1 MAVSILLGLDFA
13 NTVSWRLTPQPKEKL
28 TGVADLA
35 SWARRTG
42 ILSTQQALRLRRPSV
57 RSPARAASLMKRAI
71 RLRESIYRIFAAVA
85 SRRRPPVRDLAL
97 LNQAVRN
104 ASARLELAPGRGPLT
119 WRWMDQA
126 ALDYVLWPIA
136 RSAAELLTS
145 PEVSRVRVCA
155 GAGCGWL
162 FLDRSRNHTRRWC
175 DMSDCGNREKAR
187 RHYQRVRQNK
197 RRENTR

>member
-1 MAVSILLGLDFA
+1 MADSVLLALDFA
-13 NTVSWRLTPQPKEKL
+13 NTVSWRLTLQPKEKL

-42 ILSTQQALRLRRPSV
+42 ILSTQQARRLSV
-57 RSPARAASLMKRAI
+57 RSPVRTASLMKRAF
-71 RLRESIYRIFAAVA
+71 RLRESIYRIFAAAA
-85 SRRRPPVRDLAL
+85 SRRRPRVRDLAL

-104 ASARLELAPGRGPLT
+104 ASARLELAPGRGPLA
-119 WRWMDQA
+119 WRWIDPA

-187 RHYQRVRQNK
+187 RHYRRVRQNK
-197 RRENTR
+197 RRKNTR

>member
-1 MAVSILLGLDFA
+1 MEDSVLLGLDFA

-35 SWARRTG
+35 SWACRTG
-42 ILSTQQALRLRRPSV
+42 ILSTQQARRLSAH
-57 RSPARAASLMKRAI
+57 SPGRAASLMKRAI

-85 SRRRPPVRDLAL
+85 SRRRPQVRDLAL
-97 LNQAVRN
+97 LNQAVRD
-104 ASARLELAPGRGPLT
+104 ASARLELAPGRCPLT
-119 WRWMDQA
+119 WRWMDPA
-126 ALDYVLWPIA
+126 ALEYVLWPIA

-155 GAGCGWL
+155 AAGCGWL

-187 RHYQRVRQNK
+187 RHYRRVRRDK
-197 RRENTR
+197 RRKSTR